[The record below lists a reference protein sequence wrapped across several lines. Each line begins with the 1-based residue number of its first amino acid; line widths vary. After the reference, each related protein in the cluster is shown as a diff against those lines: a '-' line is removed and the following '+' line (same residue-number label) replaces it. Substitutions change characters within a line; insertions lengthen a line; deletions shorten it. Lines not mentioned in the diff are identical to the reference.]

1 MKKDIQISKSY
12 KEIIMKYSRKIV
24 VIVAIALGFVVLSI
38 DPATGGKGL
47 PDTAKIE
54 EDGSKGERSKNGRWH
69 HQRRPR
75 DGRMIFRGLE
85 LTEEQKSEMGEIKE
99 QFRGEVKALYTAHRE
114 NMMEVLTSTQQDT
127 MRARMAKF
135 KMYREN
141 RGSWRRE
148 RLRRHRGDF
157 PGPVENGVEGAAKA
171 ADDKTTWGKV
181 KNLFE

>member
-1 MKKDIQISKSY
+1 MRMLVT
-12 KEIIMKYSRKIV
+12 IIAV
-24 VIVAIALGFVVLSI
+24 ALGCIVLSTTPV
-38 DPATGGKGL
+38 DGGKGT
-47 PDTAKIE
+47 PEQTKIE

-85 LTEEQKSEMGEIKE
+85 LTDEQKSEIGEIK
-99 QFRGEVKALYTAHRE
+99 QLFREEIKELYTVHRE
-114 NMMEVLTSTQQDT
+114 NMMEVLTPTQQDT
-127 MRARMAKF
+127 MRARIAKF

-171 ADDKTTWGKV
+171 VNDKTTWAKI

>member
-1 MKKDIQISKSY
+1 MKKDIQISKFY
-12 KEIIMKYSRKIV
+12 KEIVMKYSRKIV
-24 VIVAIALGFVVLSI
+24 MIVAIALGFVVLSI
-38 DPATGGKGL
+38 SPATGGKGT
-47 PDTAKIE
+47 PEQTKIE

-69 HQRRPR
+69 HQRRPH
-75 DGRMIFRGLE
+75 DGRKIFRGLD
-85 LTEEQKSEMGEIKE
+85 LTEEQKSEMGEIK
-99 QFRGEVKALYTAHRE
+99 QLFREEIKELYTVHRE
-114 NMMEVLTSTQQDT
+114 NMMEVLTPTQQDS

>member
-1 MKKDIQISKSY
+1 MNKMRMLVT
-12 KEIIMKYSRKIV
+12 IIAV
-24 VIVAIALGFVVLSI
+24 ALGCIVLSTTPV
-38 DPATGGKGL
+38 DGGKGL
-47 PDTAKIE
+47 PEQAAIE

-85 LTEEQKSEMGEIKE
+85 LTDEQKSEMGEIKE

-114 NMMEVLTSTQQDT
+114 NMMEVLTPAQQDT
-127 MRARMAKF
+127 MRARLAKF

-171 ADDKTTWGKV
+171 ADNRTTWGKI